1 MTELCGLESQ
11 YDAFLFA
18 SLCETDEMTLSVLSL
33 LARHDVDPW
42 QEAARLTQL
51 PKAQATN
58 SLAAKIW
65 QSNSERW
72 PPSEASILAAR
83 LIELLPSHGR
93 LRSSP
98 VSADDGNGRLT
109 LWMVAWMLFM
119 SIAITGN
126 NTQKL
131 ARDSSASAS
140 TSLTVAAQER
150 AVTTSSRGVRT
161 D

>member
-1 MTELCGLESQ
+1 MTELSGLESR

-18 SLCETDEMTLSVLSL
+18 PLCETDEMTLSVLSL
-33 LARHDVDPW
+33 LARQDIDPW
-42 QEAARLTQL
+42 QEAERLTQL
-51 PKAQATN
+51 PKAQATT

-83 LIELLPSHGR
+83 LIELLRSHGR
-93 LRSSP
+93 VRSSP
-98 VSADDGNGRLT
+98 VSVEDGRLT
-109 LWMVAWMLFM
+109 LWMIAWMVFM

-131 ARDSSASAS
+131 SRDSGAPAA
-140 TSLTVAAQER
+140 TGVTMTAQEN
-150 AVTTSSRGVRT
+150 AVTTSPRGVGK